1 MKLTALSPAEIDD
14 LSGLLYAALRPGP
27 RRISGVPVSRLR
39 TLLRR
44 VRAAGRAPS
53 LRRAG

>member
-1 MKLTALSPAEIDD
+1 MKLIVLSPAEIDD

-27 RRISGVPVSRLR
+27 RQSSRYSVNR
-39 TLLRR
+39 VRALLRR
-44 VRAAGRAPS
+44 ARAAGRVMP